1 MTNPFDPKSILLAK
15 HAQHVVLIHF
25 PVALFITGAVF
36 DALSRGRWAPQLAGA
51 AYWNLSAAALSVVPV
66 MLTGVLA
73 WRLALDGERLHGV
86 LLLHVAAASI
96 AALLILVSW
105 WMHWRTRRAGPAP
118 APAWRLAIEFLGVAM
133 IAMAAHL
140 GGFLSG
146 VNS

>member
-25 PVALFITGAVF
+25 PVALFITGVVF
-36 DALSRGRWAPQLAGA
+36 DALSRGRRAAQLAGA
-51 AYWNLSAAALSVVPV
+51 AYWNLSAAALSVLPTV
-66 MLTGVLA
+66 LTGVLA
-73 WRLALDGERLHGV
+73 WRLALEGERLHGV
-86 LLLHVAAASI
+86 LLLHVAAASV

-105 WMHWRTRRAGPAP
+105 WMHWRARRDGAAP
-118 APAWRLAIEFLGVAM
+118 APACLLGIEFVGVAM
-133 IAMAAHL
+133 IALAAHL